1 MRTDAPFLKNKTP
14 HATNAAAVPNLIP
27 TRMHATTHVTRRPS
41 AVLGRSL
48 IAYLLDI
55 KYMPV
60 PVDQGLYRKVKAR
73 ADKIYTVPSAYKSG
87 WIVKTYKSL
96 GGKYENDN
104 KVRSLR
110 RWFKEKWVDIGHK
123 QYPVYRPTKRISKKT
138 PLTVSEIDP
147 KQAKRQIR
155 LKQTIGHKSLPK
167 FNSLYF
173 STA

>member
-1 MRTDAPFLKNKTP
+1 MATPFLKNKTV
-14 HATNAAAVPNLIP
+14 HAISAAVVPISNP
-27 TRMHATTHVTRRPS
+27 ATMHASNHVTRRPS
-41 AVLGRSL
+41 MVGRSL
-48 IAYLLDI
+48 SVTLDI
-55 KYMPV
+55 FVGGIYMPV
-60 PVDQGLYRKVKAR
+60 PVDQRLYKKVKAR
-73 ADKIYTVPSAYKSG
+73 ADKIYAVPSAFKSG

-96 GGKYENDN
+96 GGTYEKDN

-138 PLTVSEIDP
+138 PLTVGEIDP

-167 FNSLYF
+167 FI
-173 STA
+173 